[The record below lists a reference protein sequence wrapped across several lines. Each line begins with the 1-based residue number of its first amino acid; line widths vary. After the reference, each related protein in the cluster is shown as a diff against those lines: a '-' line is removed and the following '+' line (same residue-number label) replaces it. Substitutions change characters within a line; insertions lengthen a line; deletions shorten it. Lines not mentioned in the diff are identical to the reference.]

1 MGLDMY
7 LYKQTYVQNWD
18 HMKPEERIEII
29 LSKNTKGI
37 NPDKISYIIEKVG
50 YWRKANA
57 IHGWIVEQC
66 ADGVD
71 DCQEIHVSKQKLDE
85 LLQLCCSILGE
96 ESEEER
102 TKAALEKL
110 PPTSGFFFGSAKAGD
125 EWYVEDLKNTIR
137 ILEEVLAET
146 DFVESKIIYQASW

>member
-7 LYKQTYVQNWD
+7 LYKKTYVQNWD
-18 HMKPEERIEII
+18 HMDPEERTEII

-71 DCQEIHVSKQKLDE
+71 DCQEIHVPKQKLDE

-110 PPTSGFFFGSAKAGD
+110 PPTSGFFFGSTRAGD
-125 EWYVEDLKNTIR
+125 ESYVDDLNSTIE
-137 ILEEVLAET
+137 ILEDVLAET

>member
-7 LYKQTYVQNWD
+7 LYRKTYVKNWD
-18 HMKPEERIEII
+18 HMNPEERIKIN
-29 LSKNTKGI
+29 LSGNTKGI
-37 NPDKISYIIEKVG
+37 DSDKICYVIEDAG

-66 ADGVD
+66 AGGVD
-71 DCQEIHVSKQKLDE
+71 QCQQIHVPKQKLDE

-110 PPTSGFFFGSAKAGD
+110 PPTRGFFFGSNEAGD
-125 EWYVEDLKNTIR
+125 EWYVQDLRTTIE
-137 ILEEVLAET
+137 ILWEVLSET
-146 DFVESKIIYQASW
+146 DFAESEIIYQASW

>member
-57 IHGWIVEQC
+57 IHGWIVEKC

-71 DCQEIHVSKQKLDE
+71 ECQEIHMPKQKLNE